1 MTPSLDLPRICTY
14 STDVE
19 DDAAM
24 IRKVFDSVPNST
36 RALAI
41 EADLDESLLR
51 KIRDGGRSL
60 TPAVRDALAGVL
72 RRWEA
77 GCRKA
82 AEILEVADR

>member
-1 MTPSLDLPRICTY
+1 MTLGLDLPRPCTY

-24 IRKVFDSVPNST
+24 IRKVLDSVPNST

-41 EADLDESLLR
+41 EADLDESLLW

-60 TPAVRDALAGVL
+60 TPAVGHALAGAL
-72 RRWEA
+72 QRWET
-77 GCRKA
+77 GCREA
-82 AEILEVADR
+82 AEILEAADR